1 MSTTEIAK
9 SIYPGF
15 QGWIFKNV
23 MAVQQKILFFSS
35 NNTNK
40 HAAEYKT
47 KHLFSVKSTIFCN
60 LDSFSK
66 PVSISRKFFIK
77 KNETQFTT
85 ERASALLIELWHRYN
100 LFPRQMALVHD
111 SRFSKVNSARY
122 YMYHS
127 SAGTGSWQ
135 WQPTAGSR

>member
-47 KHLFSVKSTIFCN
+47 EHLFFRQIDYFPYF
-60 LDSFSK
+60 DSFFK
-66 PVSISRKFFIK
+66 PVSISRKFFI
-77 KNETQFTT
+77 
-85 ERASALLIELWHRYN
+85 
-100 LFPRQMALVHD
+100 
-111 SRFSKVNSARY
+111 
-122 YMYHS
+122 
-127 SAGTGSWQ
+127 
-135 WQPTAGSR
+135 

>member
-9 SIYPGF
+9 SIYPGI

-47 KHLFSVKSTIFCN
+47 KHPFFRQINYLLYF
-60 LDSFSK
+60 DSSFK
-66 PVSISRKFFIK
+66 PVSISRKF
-77 KNETQFTT
+77 
-85 ERASALLIELWHRYN
+85 LL
-100 LFPRQMALVHD
+100 
-111 SRFSKVNSARY
+111 
-122 YMYHS
+122 
-127 SAGTGSWQ
+127 
-135 WQPTAGSR
+135 

>member
-40 HAAEYKT
+40 HAAAEYKT
-47 KHLFSVKSTIFCN
+47 KHPFFRQINYLLYF
-60 LDSFSK
+60 DSSFK
-66 PVSISRKFFIK
+66 PVSISRKF
-77 KNETQFTT
+77 
-85 ERASALLIELWHRYN
+85 LL
-100 LFPRQMALVHD
+100 
-111 SRFSKVNSARY
+111 
-122 YMYHS
+122 
-127 SAGTGSWQ
+127 
-135 WQPTAGSR
+135 